1 MVIIKNIYIY
11 IDKQV
16 KNLINILCVQL
27 NLYFH
32 LINFLIFFLAD
43 LVHFVRKQDYDF
55 VALKEFYWRK

>member
-1 MVIIKNIYIY
+1 MVIIKYIY

-32 LINFLIFFLAD
+32 LINFLIFFWQIWFIL
-43 LVHFVRKQDYDF
+43 LGNRIMILWH
-55 VALKEFYWRK
+55 